1 MYVVE
6 LENLVDSQ
14 YDYVLLL
21 EADPQIGH
29 VSQNTRKS
37 ATCQKCKLEVLIQAF
52 LYVKAHLLRA
62 KSA

>member
-6 LENLVDSQ
+6 LENLVDSH

-37 ATCQKCKLEVLIQAF
+37 TTCQKCKLEVVIQAF
-52 LYVKAHLLRA
+52 LSYM
-62 KSA
+62 